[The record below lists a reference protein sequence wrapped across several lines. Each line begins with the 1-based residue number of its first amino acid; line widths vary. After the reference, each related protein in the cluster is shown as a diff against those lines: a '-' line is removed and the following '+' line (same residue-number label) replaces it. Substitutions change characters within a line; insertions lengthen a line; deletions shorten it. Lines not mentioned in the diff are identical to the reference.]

1 VSKRPA
7 AAAPVTVGS
16 VTIVPGRL
24 SLIAGPCVLE
34 DEGMALEI
42 AREAKRIAA
51 LLGMPFVF
59 KASYAKAN
67 RTSADSYRGPGPS
80 EGLRSMARIREVAGV
95 PVTSDVHEST
105 EVEEAAAVLDML
117 QIPAFLCRQTP
128 LIEEAARSGKPL
140 HVKKGQ
146 FLAPAAMRHVVEK
159 ARAAGAS
166 GLILTERGTTFGHG
180 DLVVDF
186 RGIPVMRALG
196 CPVFYDATHSVQR
209 ASGPGGSCGSGG
221 SVTGG
226 DRSMIPTLA
235 RAAVAAGVD
244 GVFIETHPDPERA
257 RSDRETQWPL
267 AELEE
272 LLRSLMKIH
281 QTVAD
286 TVVLEGQKA

>member
-1 VSKRPA
+1 MSKRPSA
-7 AAAPVTVGS
+7 IAPVTVGS
-16 VTIVPGRL
+16 VTIAPGGL

-95 PVTSDVHEST
+95 PVTSDIHEST

-140 HVKKGQ
+140 HIKKGQ
-146 FLAPAAMRHVVEK
+146 FLAPAGMRHVVDK

-186 RGIPVMRALG
+186 RGIPVMRSLG

-209 ASGPGGSCGSGG
+209 PSG

-226 DRSMIPTLA
+226 DRAMIPTLA

>member
-1 VSKRPA
+1 
-7 AAAPVTVGS
+7 
-16 VTIVPGRL
+16 
-24 SLIAGPCVLE
+24 
-34 DEGMALEI
+34 
-42 AREAKRIAA
+42 
-51 LLGMPFVF
+51 MPFIF

-95 PVTSDVHEST
+95 PVTSDIHEST
-105 EVEEAAAVLDML
+105 EVEEAAAVLDLL

-146 FLAPAAMRHVVEK
+146 FLAPAGMRHVVEK

-209 ASGPGGSCGSGG
+209 PPDSGG

-226 DRSMIPTLA
+226 DRAMIPTLA

-244 GVFIETHPDPERA
+244 GVFLETHPDPDRA

-281 QTVAD
+281 QAVAD
-286 TVVLEGQKA
+286 TVVLEGQKT